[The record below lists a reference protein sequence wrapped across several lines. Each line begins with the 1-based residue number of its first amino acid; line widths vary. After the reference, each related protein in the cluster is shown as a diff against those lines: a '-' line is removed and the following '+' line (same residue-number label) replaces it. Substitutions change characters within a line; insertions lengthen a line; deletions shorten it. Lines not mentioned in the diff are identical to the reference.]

1 MIDVCVLLS
10 TYNGGRYLDDQMSSI
25 FSQVFEGTIKVLVR
39 DDGSVDD
46 TRAILEKWAKEFSV
60 TVIEGNNVGP
70 MASFFS
76 LVGQAPHC
84 DFYAFCDQDDVWEPH
99 KIDSGV
105 KRLLTLPSDQ
115 PNLYFSNAYLVD
127 EQLANDNDLYHS
139 TDPNFTLVGSMVCNP
154 ALGCTMVSNRSL
166 MDIVRITNPSHT
178 PMHDKFFLLTALL
191 LGNVVYDKAPQI
203 KYRQHSMNVYG
214 REGSFKKRIKQTLRL
229 WFGSRQSTLDKQ
241 AQEFLNLYR
250 NRLSDLHKAEL
261 MLFAEYKKSLAK
273 KISLLTSPNAVTT
286 HSRANRSFMIRVL
299 LNLA

>member
-46 TRAILEKWAKEFSV
+46 TRAILKKWAKDFSV

-70 MASFFS
+70 MASFFN

-115 PNLYFSNAYLVD
+115 PSLYFSNAFLVD
-127 EQLANDNDLYHS
+127 EQLSNDNDLYHS

-214 REGSFKKRIKQTLRL
+214 REGSIKKRIKQTLRL

-241 AQEFLNLYR
+241 AHELLNLYR
-250 NRLSDLHKAEL
+250 NRISDLHKAEL

-273 KISLLTSPNAVTT
+273 KVSLLTSPNAVTT